1 MNSFSVADPS
11 QPLHTL
17 TPKGRAT
24 YEELNERDNT
34 KLEELRRVRADL
46 MAEVASI
53 DDVMAHLR
61 DTIHLRLA
69 RMRGDVISLL
79 PVVEPAHAD
88 PHPTELFTGPTTR
101 VFEPGLPP
109 EREAA
114 HQRFNEAHDQ
124 LGDES

>member
-1 MNSFSVADPS
+1 MSHPFPAVDHP
-11 QPLHTL
+11 QQLRTL
-17 TPKGRAT
+17 TQKGIAT
-24 YEELNERDNT
+24 YEELNERDNA
-34 KLEELRRVRADL
+34 KLDELRKVRADL
-46 MAEVASI
+46 MAELASV

-61 DTIHLRLA
+61 DTIHHRLA

-79 PVVEPAHAD
+79 PSESAHVD